1 MEKILKNFYEQ
12 KIADVSGID
21 EKLWRLQVALRHA
34 EKSPNSTINAKMIS
48 GNISAKTLLDAKNP
62 LQFWKFERE
71 KIREKI
77 EITSERKF
85 PLYYEFSEKNFL
97 EAPALFLE
105 KFSEHL
111 RVTTNIEKI
120 YENAGM
126 NESGEFALRE
136 EISENILQKNTIYK
150 AKTTI
155 FLQNMEGKKS
165 EDVIVKIF
173 LPNFAEVYIP
183 QNNKNFEIIR
193 REKNAI
199 FLIAKRKD

>member
-1 MEKILKNFYEQ
+1 M
-12 KIADVSGID
+12 
-21 EKLWRLQVALRHA
+21 
-34 EKSPNSTINAKMIS
+34 
-48 GNISAKTLLDAKNP
+48 
-62 LQFWKFERE
+62 
-71 KIREKI
+71 
-77 EITSERKF
+77 
-85 PLYYEFSEKNFL
+85 
-97 EAPALFLE
+97 FLE

-126 NESGEFALRE
+126 NENNEFALRE
-136 EISENILQKNTIYK
+136 EISENILQKNTLYK

-155 FLQNMEGKKS
+155 LVQNTEGKKP

-183 QNNKNFEIIR
+183 QNQKNFEIVG

>member
-1 MEKILKNFYEQ
+1 
-12 KIADVSGID
+12 
-21 EKLWRLQVALRHA
+21 
-34 EKSPNSTINAKMIS
+34 MIS

-77 EITSERKF
+77 EIASERKF

-97 EAPALFLE
+97 EASALFLE
-105 KFSEHL
+105 KFSEHI

-120 YENAGM
+120 YENAGI

-136 EISENILQKNTIYK
+136 EISENILQKNTLYK

-155 FLQNMEGKKS
+155 SLQNMEGKKS
-165 EDVIVKIF
+165 EDMIVKIF